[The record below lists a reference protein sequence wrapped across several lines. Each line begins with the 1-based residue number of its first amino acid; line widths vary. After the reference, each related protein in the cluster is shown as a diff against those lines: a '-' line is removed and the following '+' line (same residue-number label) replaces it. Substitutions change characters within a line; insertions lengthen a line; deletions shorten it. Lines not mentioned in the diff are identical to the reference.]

1 MATST
6 YILSPELRM
15 VSGDPFKP
23 NTTDKMGNPKTVK
36 NGPNAGQPTQDFPI
50 SGAIAKTNPLAM
62 PFLMSLA
69 QVAASAKPALFPQG
83 VKQPP
88 ANMPPKTPEELAREF
103 GCAHPKYALKI
114 QDGDGWDGDGKP
126 NSVKEGHAGHWIIKM
141 SQPSQ
146 PKVFEKGHYAEVE
159 RVDIDPSR
167 HSLLK
172 RGYYIR
178 VNIGAQDNE
187 NDQRPGLYLNP
198 SMIEVTRGGLND
210 EITSGP
216 DANAVFGGG
225 ASAPAPAAPTPAAPA
240 GPVATGKDGQTIEG
254 LRANGWTDDQMVA
267 AGYATRPPSVAT
279 PPAAPPAPTPPA
291 APPAPAAVTPSP
303 SSAPAAP
310 YGGYMQTATP
320 PAPPAAPAAPQ
331 DTGGAPAGFRMLP
344 AAQGATYQMMLAN
357 GWTDD
362 TMKANGMM
370 GPL

>member
-1 MATST
+1 MATT
-6 YILSPELRM
+6 YLVSPELRL
-15 VSGDPFKP
+15 VSGDPFTPQKL
-23 NTTDKMGNPKTVK
+23 DKMGNQKTVK
-36 NGPNAGQPTQDFPI
+36 NGPNAGQPTQDYPI
-50 SGAIAKTNPLAM
+50 SGAIAKNDPAAM
-62 PFLMSLA
+62 PFLMSIA
-69 QVAASAKPALFPQG
+69 QVAASAKPAFFPNG
-83 VKQPP
+83 VTMPSPNAPP
-88 ANMPPKTPEELAREF
+88 MEADDVAKAF
-103 GCAHPKYALKI
+103 GCNRKYWIKI
-114 QDGDGWDGDGKP
+114 QDGDGFDGDGKP
-126 NSVKEGHAGHWIIKM
+126 NNTKEGHAGHWIIKM
-141 SQPSQ
+141 SQPSA
-146 PKVFEKGHYAEVE
+146 PKVFEAGKYAELE
-159 RVDIDPSR
+159 RVDIDPGK

-172 RGYYIR
+172 RGYYMR
-178 VNIGAQDNE
+178 VNIAAQDSGI
-187 NDQRPGLYLNP
+187 DAQPGMFLNP
-198 SMIEVTRGGLND
+198 NMIEITRAGP

-216 DANAVFGGG
+216 DAATVFGGAP
-225 ASAPAPAAPTPAAPA
+225 ASTPPAPAAPTPAAPA
-240 GPVATGKDGQTIEG
+240 GLVATGKDGQTIEG

-320 PAPPAAPAAPQ
+320 PTPPAAPQ